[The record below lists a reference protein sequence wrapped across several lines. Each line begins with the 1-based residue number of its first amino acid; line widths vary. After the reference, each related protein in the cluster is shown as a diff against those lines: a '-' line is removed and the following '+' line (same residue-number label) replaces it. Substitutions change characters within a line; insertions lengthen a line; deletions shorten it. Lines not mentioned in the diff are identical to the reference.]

1 VTKLQI
7 EQLKEKYQQIAD
19 MKNDLKSHRDQ
30 IEHSQQ
36 ALLDEIE
43 DNLKNIQQSKSPN

>member
-1 VTKLQI
+1 
-7 EQLKEKYQQIAD
+7 

-30 IEHSQQ
+30 IEQSQLV
-36 ALLDEIE
+36 LLDEIE